1 VGLAIACRKGQPVR
15 LPIRARVT
23 LAFAALMAVV
33 LTTTGVVL
41 FLRFRSDLLQAV
53 DAGLRSRGQAIVG
66 ELRRAAPLTAGML
79 IETDEAFAQVLGTD
93 GGVIDSSPGLQDGPV
108 LTASDLGGLRQPR
121 FFTTTVRAA
130 NDRVPARLLAV
141 PFDERSVVVVG
152 ASLEDRRE
160 ALSGLAL
167 MLAVGG
173 PATVV
178 LAAGVGWVVSGL
190 ALRPVDVMRS
200 RAAAISA
207 DDLSRRLP
215 VPETR
220 DELARLAETLNDML
234 DRVGSALDRERRFV
248 ADASHEL
255 RTPLANLKAEL
266 ELALG
271 RSRTEAELLE
281 ALASAGEETEQ
292 LVRLSEDL
300 LVLARTN
307 GHRPSLAREP
317 VDVGELVAHEAAAF
331 ARLAARRGCT
341 IRASVHVD
349 AAVEL
354 DPRRFRQIVGNL
366 LDNAIRHSPE
376 GGAVRVA
383 GRADNGGL
391 VLEVT
396 DEGRGFPTDFLPL
409 AFEPFARADAS
420 RSREDGATGLGLAIV
435 RALAEA
441 HGGTTSARNRPGGGA
456 QVVVTLP
463 PS

>member
-1 VGLAIACRKGQPVR
+1 MR
-15 LPIRARVT
+15 LPIRARLT

-33 LTTTGVVL
+33 LTVAGLLL

-53 DAGLRSRGQAIVG
+53 DAGLRSRGQAILG
-66 ELRRAAPLTAGML
+66 ELRRSAPLTAGML

-93 GGVIDSSPGLQDGPV
+93 GRVIDSSPGLQDGPV
-108 LTASDLGGLRQPR
+108 LTASALAGLRQPR

-130 NDRVPARLLAV
+130 NDHVPARLLAV

-173 PATVV
+173 PATVA

-190 ALRPVDVMRS
+190 ALRPVDLMRS

-215 VPETR
+215 VPEAR

-234 DRVGSALDRERRFV
+234 DRVGAAVDRERRFV

-281 ALASAGEETEQ
+281 ALGSAEEETEQ

-300 LVLARTN
+300 LVLARAN
-307 GHRPSLAREP
+307 GHRPSLARES
-317 VDVGELVAHEAAAF
+317 VDVGDLVLEPKTVNNWERGLSFTPRLSSAF
-331 ARLAARRGCT
+331 KPRRFGSASRVSNNACTTRLAAK
-341 IRASVHVD
+341 
-349 AAVEL
+349 
-354 DPRRFRQIVGNL
+354 QILTFSKNSGQIL
-366 LDNAIRHSPE
+366 LFTR
-376 GGAVRVA
+376 
-383 GRADNGGL
+383 
-391 VLEVT
+391 
-396 DEGRGFPTDFLPL
+396 
-409 AFEPFARADAS
+409 
-420 RSREDGATGLGLAIV
+420 
-435 RALAEA
+435 
-441 HGGTTSARNRPGGGA
+441 
-456 QVVVTLP
+456 
-463 PS
+463 